1 MSRRRDLV
9 AKRHAAEVCAQQ
21 FGNDA
26 TSTALSNYIKGA
38 AWINK
43 NPQPPARSADPP
55 AGLVT
60 INHRCL
66 AQFFGDGVVL
76 GLDFGASRSS
86 AWESLPALNCRLKQ
100 SPKMAQVFRMESPL
114 ALFRSAAKARAR
126 GPSWTPAAP
135 VANDIC
141 KGWLERTL

>member
-43 NPQPPARSADPP
+43 NPQPPARSADPRWSCHYKP
-55 AGLVT
+55 P
-60 INHRCL
+60 
-66 AQFFGDGVVL
+66 VL
-76 GLDFGASRSS
+76 GAVLWRWRRIGIGLWSESIQCLGKSAGAQ
-86 AWESLPALNCRLKQ
+86 LQ
-100 SPKMAQVFRMESPL
+100 
-114 ALFRSAAKARAR
+114 AKTI
-126 GPSWTPAAP
+126 P
-135 VANDIC
+135 
-141 KGWLERTL
+141 